1 VAPVVVEPTKASAEP
16 AWQISGLFNSVLKF
30 FELEGLPTL
39 FEQPS
44 KELKSESMERNVE
57 PATIDLWEDL
67 EQLKQRVSLLEK
79 RITELESEKSPATYI
94 ELRDI
99 SYPEVKEEIAQYFL
113 KNDGKEIGYEELI
126 EELKIDP
133 KMVVQ
138 ACNELLEE
146 GKIG

>member
-1 VAPVVVEPTKASAEP
+1 M
-16 AWQISGLFNSVLKF
+16 
-30 FELEGLPTL
+30 ELNI
-39 FEQPS
+39 
-44 KELKSESMERNVE
+44 K
-57 PATIDLWEDL
+57 PATIDSWEDL
-67 EQLKQRVSLLEK
+67 ELLKQKVARLEQRVA
-79 RITELESEKSPATYI
+79 ELESEKPPAVYI

-99 SYPEVKEEIAQYFL
+99 SYPQVKEEIAQYFL

-133 KMVVQ
+133 KMIVQ

>member
-1 VAPVVVEPTKASAEP
+1 MEPK
-16 AWQISGLFNSVLKF
+16 LK
-30 FELEGLPTL
+30 PDA
-39 FEQPS
+39 
-44 KELKSESMERNVE
+44 VD
-57 PATIDLWEDL
+57 IWEEL

-79 RITELESEKSPATYI
+79 RVAELEQEKSPTPYI
-94 ELRDI
+94 VLREI
-99 SYPEVKEEIAQYFL
+99 AYPQVKEEVAEYFL

-133 KMVVQ
+133 QMVVQ

>member
-1 VAPVVVEPTKASAEP
+1 M
-16 AWQISGLFNSVLKF
+16 
-30 FELEGLPTL
+30 
-39 FEQPS
+39 
-44 KELKSESMERNVE
+44 ESNIK

-67 EQLKQRVSLLEK
+67 EQLKQKVARLEQ
-79 RITELESEKSPATYI
+79 RIVELESEKSPATYI

-99 SYPEVKEEIAQYFL
+99 SYPKVKEEIAQYFL

-133 KMVVQ
+133 KMIVQ

>member
-1 VAPVVVEPTKASAEP
+1 M
-16 AWQISGLFNSVLKF
+16 
-30 FELEGLPTL
+30 ELNI
-39 FEQPS
+39 
-44 KELKSESMERNVE
+44 K
-57 PATIDLWEDL
+57 PATIDSWEDL
-67 EQLKQRVSLLEK
+67 ELLKQRVARLEQ
-79 RITELESEKSPATYI
+79 RVAELESEKPPAVHI

-99 SYPEVKEEIAQYFL
+99 SYPQVKEEIAQYFL

-133 KMVVQ
+133 KMIVQ